1 MRYVV
6 ESIDNCVAR
15 LEDET
20 GASLFFSVSSLP
32 AGAADG
38 TCLRTEGGL
47 LVPDPAYE
55 HSRRRQLYDLQ
66 QRLKSNRD

>member
-6 ESIDNCVAR
+6 ESIDNGVAR

-20 GASLFFSVSSLP
+20 GDSLFFSVSSLP
-32 AGAADG
+32 ADAADG

-47 LVPDPAYE
+47 LVPDPEYE
-55 HSRRRQLYDLQ
+55 RARRRRLHDLQ
-66 QRLKSNRD
+66 QRLRND